1 MPAQVVTPAV
11 PSSTKPALVVVGSLN
26 RDTVLEVARLPG
38 PGDTVLATGPARAY
52 SGGKGANQAAAAA
65 RFLGVPGRVAMV
77 GRIGADQA
85 GRAMVAELHEYGVDV
100 RAVVPTSGPSGSAT
114 IAVDAAG
121 ENIIVVDP
129 GANARL
135 LPADVDLP
143 VVTAAEVVLVQW
155 EVPQQTVRAAIAQTR
170 GRVVLNPA
178 PYHQAGGYDGV
189 DVLVPNRG
197 ELAALVGAAPADD
210 IDSVLDQARRLG
222 SSADLVVT
230 MGAAGALVMTRTG
243 RTEELAAPLV
253 EVVDATGAG
262 DCFCGVLAALLAE
275 GADLVQAANLA
286 VRAASLSV
294 QAAGARGRLPR
305 RSAL

>member
-1 MPAQVVTPAV
+1 VTPAV
-11 PSSTKPALVVVGSLN
+11 ASSTQPALVVVGSLN
-26 RDTVLEVARLPG
+26 RDTVVEVARLPG
-38 PGDTVLATGPARAY
+38 PGDTVLATGPSRAY

-65 RFLGVPGRVAMV
+65 SFLRVPGRVAMV
-77 GRIGADQA
+77 GRVGADQA
-85 GRAMVAELHEYGVDV
+85 GRAMLAELHEYGVDV
-100 RAVVPTSGPSGSAT
+100 EAVLRTSGPSGSAM
-114 IAVDAAG
+114 IAVDPAG

-135 LPADVDLP
+135 LPADVDVP
-143 VVTAAEVVLVQW
+143 VAAAAEVLLVQW

-178 PYHQAGGYDGV
+178 PYHQDGGCDGV

-230 MGAAGALVMTRTG
+230 MGAAGALVLTSTG
-243 RTEELAAPLV
+243 RTEVIAAPSV

-275 GADLVQAANLA
+275 GADLVQASALA

-294 QAAGARGRLPR
+294 RAAGARGHLPH
-305 RSAL
+305 RSAV

>member
-1 MPAQVVTPAV
+1 VTASV
-11 PSSTKPALVVVGSLN
+11 SSPTQPALVVVGSLN
-26 RDTVLEVARLPG
+26 RDTVVEVARLPG
-38 PGDTVLATGPARAY
+38 PGDTVLATGPSRAY

-65 RFLGVPGRVAMV
+65 SFLGVPGSVAMV
-77 GRIGADQA
+77 GRVGADQA
-85 GRAMVAELHEYGVDV
+85 GRAMLAELHGYGVDV
-100 RAVVPTSGPSGSAT
+100 ESVRRTSGPSGWAT
-114 IAVDAAG
+114 IAVDPAG

-135 LPADVDLP
+135 EPVDVDLP
-143 VVTAAEVVLVQW
+143 IVAAAEVLLVQW

-178 PYHQAGGYDGV
+178 PYHQDGGYHGV

-210 IDSVLDQARRLG
+210 IDSVLEQVRRLG
-222 SSADLVVT
+222 SSADVVVT
-230 MGAAGALVMTRTG
+230 MGAAGALVLTRAG
-243 RTEELAAPLV
+243 RTELVAAPSV
-253 EVVDATGAG
+253 DVVDATGAG

-275 GADLVQAANLA
+275 GADLVLASNLA

-294 QAAGARGRLPR
+294 QAAGARGRLPH